1 MRLIFSLRLQKPSRQ
16 MSVPNGVAAKRKNCR
31 HFVTIFSLIGAVGLA
46 LLSGGCADVYYAN
59 NGIHSPEAR
68 YNTYYAP
75 DYYPYY
81 PWDAYYG
88 GAYYYGE

>member
-1 MRLIFSLRLQKPSRQ
+1 M
-16 MSVPNGVAAKRKNCR
+16 
-31 HFVTIFSLIGAVGLA
+31 
-46 LLSGGCADVYYAN
+46 YYAGTSLN
-59 NGIHSPEAR
+59 RAPEAR

-81 PWDAYYG
+81 PWDSYYG

>member
-1 MRLIFSLRLQKPSRQ
+1 MFTTPIMGFR
-16 MSVPNGVAAKRKNCR
+16 
-31 HFVTIFSLIGAVGLA
+31 
-46 LLSGGCADVYYAN
+46 
-59 NGIHSPEAR
+59 SPEAK

-88 GAYYYGE
+88 GAYYYGELSRGISAALFCRAECTPSSSASSAPK

>member
-1 MRLIFSLRLQKPSRQ
+1 
-16 MSVPNGVAAKRKNCR
+16 VA
-31 HFVTIFSLIGAVGLA
+31 FA
-46 LLSGGCADVYYAN
+46 LLLGGCADVYYAN
-59 NGIHSPEAR
+59 NGFRSPEAK

>member
-1 MRLIFSLRLQKPSRQ
+1 MTS
-16 MSVPNGVAAKRKNCR
+16 KRKKSR
-31 HFVTIFSLIGAVGLA
+31 YVITIFSLVGAVAFGL
-46 LLSGGCADVYYAN
+46 LLGGCADVHYATN
-59 NGIHSPEAR
+59 EIHSPEAK

-88 GAYYYGE
+88 GAYYYGGE